1 MTADTRPLLTSTHW
15 GTYRVDVE
23 DGRVTALRAFEHD
36 PDPSAIGHGII
47 DVLDGPTRIHA
58 PMIRNSWL
66 EGGPGKKGALR
77 GQDKFVQVSWE
88 EANQLVATEL
98 NRVREVL
105 SDKLDGQAAN
115 P

>member
-1 MTADTRPLLTSTHW
+1 MSGTRDRQGEQIMTADTRPLLTSTHW

-36 PDPSAIGHGII
+36 PDPSAISHGIV

-66 EGGPGKKGALR
+66 EGGPVESYTTAFACFIIILGRFLVPRR
-77 GQDKFVQVSWE
+77 GRRT
-88 EANQLVATEL
+88 LYIYI
-98 NRVREVL
+98 
-105 SDKLDGQAAN
+105 
-115 P
+115 

>member
-88 EANQLVATEL
+88 EANRLVATEL
-98 NRVREVL
+98 NRVRDTYGKSAHV
-105 SDKLDGQAAN
+105 
-115 P
+115 